1 MGAGGRGGGGKG
13 WGVGGLKQIAN
24 LLVYMSPAP
33 GKNDRF
39 CY

>member
-1 MGAGGRGGGGKG
+1 MGAGGTGYGGRG
-13 WGVGGLKQIAN
+13 WGVGGLKQIVN

-33 GKNDRF
+33 GKNDGF